1 VTVSILLALI
11 LSRGGSR
18 RVIQSLPPGSVG
30 AVDASTGDIVGYV
43 RTQGV
48 PAALAVDPHAVW
60 VGDGRND
67 ALLEVDPNR
76 LRVLRRIRLPSPP
89 HQLTSGGGFVWV
101 ANGYSGT
108 LTRYDTVRMSLSRPF
123 RPEPSAR
130 GRLAVAYGVGGLWV
144 GSQDDVVT
152 HLDARGTI
160 LARIGGVVGPEN
172 LAVGAHSIWVAETG
186 RVAIARVDLATGRRR
201 SIPIGGRA
209 ESVAIGF
216 GSVWAVTPDQD
227 TLWRIDPRT
236 NAVTRAIVVGPDPT
250 WLTVAGRYVWVASEA
265 AGTLTQVDP
274 GTDKVGQPGATGCGP
289 LRSNPN
295 GVARARRCR
304 CRWPPPTATGT
315 PLPDRHR
322 GLRPDSSP

>member
-1 VTVSILLALI
+1 VVALAAAAVAVAILLAFI
-11 LSRGGSR
+11 LSRGSP

-30 AVDASTGDIVGYV
+30 AVDARTGDIVGYV
-43 RTQGV
+43 RTHGA
-48 PAALAVDPHAVW
+48 PAALAVDTHAVW

-67 ALLEVDPNR
+67 ALLELDPKR
-76 LRVLRRIRLPSPP
+76 LRVRRRIRLSSPP
-89 HQLTSGGGFVWV
+89 HQLAIGAGSVWV

-108 LTRYDTVRMSLSRPF
+108 LTRYDTVRMSLSRAF

-130 GRLAVAYGVGGLWV
+130 GRLAVAYGTGGLWV

-152 HLDARGTI
+152 HLDGRGKI

-172 LAVGAHSIWVAETG
+172 LAVDAHSIWVAETG
-186 RVAIARVDLATGRRR
+186 RVALARVDPATRRSR

-216 GSVWAVTPDQD
+216 GSIWAVTPDQD

-236 NAVTRAIVVGPDPT
+236 NAVTRSIVVGPDPT
-250 WLTVAGRYVWVASEA
+250 WLTVAGRYVWVASET

-274 GTDKVGQPGATGCGP
+274 GTDKVLQTRAIAKAITGF
-289 LRSNPN
+289 
-295 GVARARRCR
+295 
-304 CRWPPPTATGT
+304 TAGG
-315 PLPDRHR
+315 DRVWV
-322 GLRPDSSP
+322 SAQ